1 MISTAYR
8 EACVEVLAI
17 LDNTPYEDK
26 KNIPQKFVEF
36 LKENASKTYQ
46 ISFESDKEIKDLNL
60 KKETKSLL
68 SVIYYNYLCP
78 DNKKQEYVELLKSNK
93 NKYEE
98 EIREKYN
105 PDNIFKNDIT
115 YKEHSVSNELALTKY
130 KENIITK
137 IINKIKAF
145 FCGSSGSW
153 RAAKEKVFTEHFSN
167 PPFRLSL
174 CQTTNKKTHNL
185 RYAFFIWWVI
195 GESNPGP
202 SD

>member
-145 FCGSSGSW
+145 FH
-153 RAAKEKVFTEHFSN
+153 K
-167 PPFRLSL
+167 
-174 CQTTNKKTHNL
+174 
-185 RYAFFIWWVI
+185 
-195 GESNPGP
+195 
-202 SD
+202 